1 MQVQTSCGFGVPLLT
16 TATPSSED
24 PEANKGLEPVL
35 LDRDTLG
42 HWSRKKI
49 EHNQLLDYQAENNSG
64 SLDGCPG
71 MRAAMRDHGDIVWLT
86 LARAKI
92 RRIAAQKETLIV
104 GIALGMVF
112 LLISEMLLRQIG
124 VSWSS

>member
-1 MQVQTSCGFGVPLLT
+1 MT
-16 TATPSSED
+16 TATHD
-24 PEANKGLEPVL
+24 PEDAQANEELEPVL

-42 HWSRKKI
+42 HWARKKI
-49 EHNQLLDYQAENNSG
+49 ESNQLLDYQAENNSG

-86 LARAKI
+86 LARARV
-92 RRIAAQKETLIV
+92 RRIVAQKEALIV
-104 GIALGMVF
+104 GITLGLV
-112 LLISEMLLRQIG
+112 LLLSSEMLLRQIG

>member
-1 MQVQTSCGFGVPLLT
+1 MT
-16 TATPSSED
+16 TAIHDSED
-24 PEANKGLEPVL
+24 AEGNKELEPVL

-49 EHNQLLDYQAENNSG
+49 ENNQLLDYQAEWNSG

-86 LARAKI
+86 LAGARV
-92 RRIAAQKETLIV
+92 RRIAAQKEALIV
-104 GIALGMVF
+104 GIALGMVL

-124 VSWSS
+124 VSWSP

>member
-1 MQVQTSCGFGVPLLT
+1 M
-16 TATPSSED
+16 
-24 PEANKGLEPVL
+24 L

-49 EHNQLLDYQAENNSG
+49 ENNQLLEYQAENNFS

-86 LARAKI
+86 MARARA
-92 RRIAAQKETLIV
+92 RRIAAQKEALIV

-124 VSWSS
+124 VSWSP